1 MVHDERS
8 RFMELPN
15 YNEERWKKL
24 KELFAELDG
33 IRTANPLVEVLRRMF
48 AESGNY
54 VDQFKQESS
63 TPDDLLNLDSAVGS
77 SWAFKGLEIFLEE
90 LATEE
95 ERANFFD
102 AILPFIVFLASSIEM
117 FSPKEGFLLFVQQC
131 ESVMAVDKR
140 FIACVLAS
148 AFLCCL
154 PPPPPD
160 ALVRSLNFN
169 NFFACFH
176 REEIQKTQAAK
187 LRCIIHY
194 FERLSIDWPG
204 IQGRVFYSRQVLPQ
218 NSLPDLEDWM
228 SCDLPLCPVVIDS
241 KTALEDSG
249 EHLLQVVFVNDI
261 IGGGVLGGDHFQEEI
276 RFCINPELL
285 LAIMFAEAMQ
295 DNECIV
301 VRGIERFSSY
311 AGYGKTFEF
320 ASDFKDKSQRDDNGD
335 FLTTVVAMDAKQF
348 KRSHKEAQYEEAAVV
363 RELNKAFVAFFNPV
377 VGSRLIKL
385 ISGVKADNEDKEILE
400 NEVGWSKEESNMTPS
415 ADEMIV
421 EFSNEL
427 VNHTLNEAFTA
438 VDANNNAVISEAHED
453 ADDILTPIMKKSLID
468 VFGRSSEKARTYSE
482 NLLSPT
488 PLPKC
493 LERTFSGT
501 DTPVVPSTPPS
512 SPAVWEKE
520 EKSLE
525 SHGFHALLSNHSTAF
540 QKSFAESLSNTLKSC
555 FEVTS
560 SLAISIATSAKS
572 PVLAVTDTKESFR
585 KSPRY
590 LGSPVKNGNSIISF
604 MNQSFV
610 DSDLSPSETF
620 SNPVNISEVVEDLS
634 SLVNLF
640 KRDGGCKGYWKQA
653 SFNARQ
659 NLLVEFDQANND
671 ESNKENSKVYQE
683 ASQSD
688 KVVFEEFAMKL
699 SGLVLKSSIG
709 HSVFSME
716 EEGIEGGECERSAGL
731 LAFQTGQGGKS
742 TRADAPTEEEA
753 ETENIHLKTIVEG
766 HVDAVLE
773 KIIATCLPEAA
784 HLTCADEHV
793 EREKEVERK
802 LPPSHTDDQ
811 WRWKSTD
818 SAAMSNTNSLPPQFS
833 EEASFSCEELSIVI
847 PEVVIQT
854 AENLAKNIVF
864 AGLSQ
869 TSEILQ
875 RERRVWMDENEGC
888 RKAESQLEVK
898 EIHNSKQLSFS
909 GALSCFA
916 ENLSSLTVSGAVKIA
931 CVQFEMQSMKS
942 AARPVAI
949 GNWGCGM
956 SHGDLELKAV
966 IQWVAAS
973 AAGCPVVAY
982 HALGD
987 QRISGLLKTVV
998 CLRSRGWKVSD
1009 VIHRVIQFCE
1019 SVRDKEDEAVGQQ
1032 GFLSFLCQT
1041 PQTSL

>member
-1 MVHDERS
+1 
-8 RFMELPN
+8 MESCWPFGMHFSGVYCLLTLTC
-15 YNEERWKKL
+15 L
-24 KELFAELDG
+24 KENGEGEGVLFA
-33 IRTANPLVEVLRRMF
+33 AMPL
-48 AESGNY
+48 G
-54 VDQFKQESS
+54 
-63 TPDDLLNLDSAVGS
+63 
-77 SWAFKGLEIFLEE
+77 
-90 LATEE
+90 
-95 ERANFFD
+95 
-102 AILPFIVFLASSIEM
+102 
-117 FSPKEGFLLFVQQC
+117 
-131 ESVMAVDKR
+131 
-140 FIACVLAS
+140 
-148 AFLCCL
+148 
-154 PPPPPD
+154 
-160 ALVRSLNFN
+160 
-169 NFFACFH
+169 
-176 REEIQKTQAAK
+176 
-187 LRCIIHY
+187 
-194 FERLSIDWPG
+194 
-204 IQGRVFYSRQVLPQ
+204 
-218 NSLPDLEDWM
+218 
-228 SCDLPLCPVVIDS
+228 
-241 KTALEDSG
+241 
-249 EHLLQVVFVNDI
+249 LLQ
-261 IGGGVLGGDHFQEEI
+261 
-276 RFCINPELL
+276 
-285 LAIMFAEAMQ
+285 
-295 DNECIV
+295 
-301 VRGIERFSSY
+301 
-311 AGYGKTFEF
+311 
-320 ASDFKDKSQRDDNGD
+320 
-335 FLTTVVAMDAKQF
+335 TTAKNVAQF
-348 KRSHKEAQYEEAAVV
+348 HVSI
-363 RELNKAFVAFFNPV
+363 L
-377 VGSRLIKL
+377 
-385 ISGVKADNEDKEILE
+385 GVKADNEDKEILE
-400 NEVGWSKEESNMTPS
+400 NEVGLSKEESNMTPS

-427 VNHTLNEAFTA
+427 VNHTLNEAFIA
-438 VDANNNAVISEAHED
+438 VDANNNAAISEAHED

-468 VFGRSSEKARTYSE
+468 VFGRSSEKALTYSE

-525 SHGFHALLSNHSTAF
+525 SHGFHALFSNHSTAF

-659 NLLVEFDQANND
+659 NLLLEFDQANND

-731 LAFQTGQGGKS
+731 LAFQTRQGGKS
-742 TRADAPTEEEA
+742 TRADAQTEGEA

-766 HVDAVLE
+766 QVDAVLE

-784 HLTCADEHV
+784 HLTCADEHL
-793 EREKEVERK
+793 ERVKEGERK

-811 WRWKSTD
+811 LRWKSTD

-833 EEASFSCEELSIVI
+833 EEASFSCEDLSIVI

-875 RERRVWMDENEGC
+875 KERRVWIDESEGC

-987 QRISGLLKTVV
+987 QRISGVSYSV
-998 CLRSRGWKVSD
+998 CW
-1009 VIHRVIQFCE
+1009 
-1019 SVRDKEDEAVGQQ
+1019 
-1032 GFLSFLCQT
+1032 
-1041 PQTSL
+1041 SL